1 MPFSGFH
8 LNGWELAELSR
19 FYFNGVA
26 LGVYPQTEKNVN
38 LLLAVFTN
46 YVEWLHR
53 PPGFEPRCRAQLNRN
68 VRLISFYLNC
78 HAHPR
83 QKQKLVAL

>member
-26 LGVYPQTEKNVN
+26 LGVYPQTEKM
-38 LLLAVFTN
+38 
-46 YVEWLHR
+46 
-53 PPGFEPRCRAQLNRN
+53 
-68 VRLISFYLNC
+68 
-78 HAHPR
+78 
-83 QKQKLVAL
+83 